1 MIDVI
6 ECPICSAKI
15 RRQKLTSIA
24 FVNRFVSHTMTHWSI
39 GAGLEE

>member
-1 MIDVI
+1 MKDMLQ
-6 ECPICSAKI
+6 CQICSAKI
-15 RRQKLTSIA
+15 RRQNLTSIA